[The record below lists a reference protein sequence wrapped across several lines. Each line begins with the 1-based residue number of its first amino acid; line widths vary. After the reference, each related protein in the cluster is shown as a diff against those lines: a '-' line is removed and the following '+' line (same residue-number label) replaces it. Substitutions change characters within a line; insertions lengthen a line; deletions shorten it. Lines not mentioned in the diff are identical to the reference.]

1 MRRGG
6 EVRFEGMEMVMAM
19 EIGWDGMGWHDISTL
34 AGRNGRHGRDG
45 IVGWMLGC
53 GGTGM

>member
-1 MRRGG
+1 
-6 EVRFEGMEMVMAM
+6 MEMVMAM